1 MGEIKSAW
9 EIARE
14 KAAKLGE
21 LSPEE
26 RKQQREDRCS
36 SIGKA
41 LAEQYL
47 SQHDIQH
54 LEAEFSKYNGE
65 ERELITQAVLQRLTE
80 ALDLRY
86 SLTLNTISQ
95 GVLILI
101 KTETVAETIAK
112 IRELFQEYRETEERE
127 KQEIERTGM
136 EILHQLRISG
146 TAISQINIRAK
157 EEWQKK
163 LLELAQP
170 FNERL
175 GKLKQELLTS
185 IRPCTTS

>member
-26 RKQQREDRCS
+26 RKQQREGRCS

-86 SLTLNTISQ
+86 SLTLDTISQ
-95 GVLILI
+95 GALILI

-163 LLELAQP
+163 LGGLAQP
-170 FNERL
+170 FDERL

-185 IRPCTTS
+185 VRPCASS